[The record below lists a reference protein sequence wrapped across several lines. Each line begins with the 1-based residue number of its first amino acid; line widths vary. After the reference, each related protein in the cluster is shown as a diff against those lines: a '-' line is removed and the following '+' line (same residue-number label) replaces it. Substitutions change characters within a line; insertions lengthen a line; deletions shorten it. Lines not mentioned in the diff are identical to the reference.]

1 LFTFLGWEHFSRRL
15 EGLNCRYLLDR

>member
-1 LFTFLGWEHFSRRL
+1 LIPFLGWEHFFRRL